1 MTVRKE
7 DRLDIVV
14 ADENLFLLVGDG
26 RGGGDGGRGLGP
38 SLRFDTAF

>member
-7 DRLDIVV
+7 DRVDIAV

-26 RGGGDGGRGLGP
+26 RGRGVGGGG
-38 SLRFDTAF
+38 